1 VIFDADV
8 AGRSVRVEVKG
19 GGGGRYTVELDGRSL
34 EVLASGVG
42 TGSMSLLVGRESHEL
57 GVEREGQG
65 YRVAGRSGS
74 VLVALSPAG
83 RGALAVASRAAGP
96 ARLVAPMPGRI
107 VRLLAVAGAEVAAG
121 QGLLVIEAMKMENEL
136 RAPREGRL
144 RELLVR
150 EGEAVEAGALLAV
163 VG

>member
-1 VIFDADV
+1 
-8 AGRSVRVEVKG
+8 
-19 GGGGRYTVELDGRSL
+19 
-34 EVLASGVG
+34 
-42 TGSMSLLVGRESHEL
+42 SLLVGSQSHEL

-65 YRVAGRSGS
+65 YRVAFRGASM
-74 VLVALSPAG
+74 LVTLAPAG
-83 RGALAVASRAAGP
+83 RGSAAVAPRAAGP
-96 ARLVAPMPGRI
+96 TRLLAPMPGRI
-107 VRLLAVAGAEVAAG
+107 LRLLARAVAQVTAG

-136 RAPREGRL
+136 RAPRDGRL

>member
-8 AGRSVRVEVKG
+8 AGRAARVEVKG
-19 GGGGRYTVELDGRSL
+19 GAGRYTVQLDGRSL

-42 TGSMSLLVGRESHEL
+42 TGAMSLIVGSESHEL

-74 VLVALSPAG
+74 VLVTLAPAG
-83 RGALAVASRAAGP
+83 RGAAAVAPRASGP

-107 VRLLAVAGAEVAAG
+107 LRLLAAAGADVAAG

-136 RAPREGRL
+136 RAPRDGKL

>member
-1 VIFDADV
+1 VIFDAGV
-8 AGRSVRVEVKG
+8 PGRAVRVEVK

-34 EVLASGVG
+34 EVQASGVG
-42 TGSMSLLVGRESHEL
+42 TGAMSLLVGSESHEL
-57 GVEREGQG
+57 GLEREAAG
-65 YRVAGRSGS
+65 YRVAFRGGS
-74 VLVALSPAG
+74 VLVTLAPAG
-83 RGALAVASRAAGP
+83 RGGAAVAPRAAGP
-96 ARLVAPMPGRI
+96 ARLTAPMPGRI
-107 VRLLAVAGAEVAAG
+107 LRLLAAAGAEVAAG

-136 RAPREGRL
+136 RAPQSGRL